1 MTFDDDIHNFYERL
15 VADRIEELELDKHHD
30 QEFLADLCCLVLNQ
44 LPPRYIRHEVDMAF
58 FLPPSKRLDMEM
70 QVHKAITEA
79 LEFLKGRQRKKD
91 G

>member
-30 QEFLADLCCLVLNQ
+30 QEFLADLSCLVLNQ
-44 LPPRYIRHEVDMAF
+44 LPPRYIRHQVDMAF

-79 LEFLKGRQRKKD
+79 LEFLKGRQRKND
-91 G
+91 D